1 MISSLEGRILQSMTP
16 SSNFT
21 PYFPSTVSIM
31 RYHSAIQLYY
41 MAQLMLP
48 EGNFLAGPDLIL
60 WTFKSK
66 KVSQAGDR
74 KKKWEGFEIW
84 ERFSTFCCLWRW
96 PCKKECR
103 WVLRAGSH
111 PSLQMARE
119 WRLQL
124 TTAKNWLLPTAW
136 MNLETD
142 FTQILQVRTHP
153 SKHLYYCFVIS

>member
-1 MISSLEGRILQSMTP
+1 MFRDPKECIPNAMEYCPWWWIWAGEDSKSHCRKPWYHLWKAESCKAWPHPQISHPI
-16 SSNFT
+16 
-21 PYFPSTVSIM
+21 FPVLWM

-119 WRLQL
+119 WRL
-124 TTAKNWLLPTAW
+124 
-136 MNLETD
+136 
-142 FTQILQVRTHP
+142 
-153 SKHLYYCFVIS
+153 